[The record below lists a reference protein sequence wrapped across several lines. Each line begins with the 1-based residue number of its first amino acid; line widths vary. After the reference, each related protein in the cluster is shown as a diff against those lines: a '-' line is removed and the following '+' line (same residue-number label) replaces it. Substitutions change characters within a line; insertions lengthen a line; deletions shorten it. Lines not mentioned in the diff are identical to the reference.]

1 MHPRLFRANRLLWAM
16 VAALVCAAFPLVA
29 SADGGPVFSG
39 QATAISGNALDIPLQ
54 FSDTGYQN
62 SSEFAAERSGPGV
75 AVANPTNPTG
85 TLLSA
90 ETLHASTIAQG
101 DRVRSEAS
109 LAEINLAVAGNSVG
123 ASFLMAHA
131 MAVCT
136 ASGPVVSGNAELAD
150 LVVNGQPIAVGTAP
164 NQSVNA
170 GPVTVYINQQQ
181 TNSAGNAIDATALR
195 VVVTDPLTGAT
206 LADVS
211 FSHVHADAVCGTSP
225 PNCNSPND
233 FVTGGGWIIPQ
244 SGSDKANFAV
254 AGGWK
259 DGGGWGHLEFIDHN
273 TGRKIHGTGVTLY
286 KVISAATRHI
296 EGTADMDGQSVKY
309 KVDATDSDATGDRDV
324 FSLAISNLSDTPL
337 YAASNSLGGG
347 EIQIHHPCS

>member
-1 MHPRLFRANRLLWAM
+1 MHPRLFRANRLLWVT
-16 VAALVCAAFPLVA
+16 VAALVFAAYPLVA

-39 QATAISGNALDIPLQ
+39 QATAIRGNALGALLQ

-62 SSEFAAERSGPGV
+62 SSEFAAQTSGPSV
-75 AVANPTNPTG
+75 AVADPTNPAS

-109 LAEINLAVAGNSVG
+109 LAEVNLAVAGNSVG

-150 LVVNGQPIAVGTAP
+150 LVVNGQAIPVGTTP
-164 NQSVNA
+164 NESAGA
-170 GPVTVYINQQQ
+170 GPVTVYVNQQQ
-181 TNSAGNAIDATALR
+181 TNSAGTAIDVTALR
-195 VVVTDPLTGAT
+195 VVVTDPVAGTT

-273 TGRKIHGTGVTLY
+273 TGRRIHGTGVTLY
-286 KVISAATRHI
+286 QVISATTRHI
-296 EGTADMDGQSVKY
+296 EGTADMNGQSVKY
-309 KVDATDSDATGDRDV
+309 KVDATDNDVTGGKDV
-324 FSLAISNLSDTPL
+324 FSLAITDLGDAPL

-347 EIQIHHPCS
+347 DIQIHHPCS